1 VPPLRNPA
9 GEYGV
14 DPEAAEAAEAAEAC
28 LEAAELAFATK
39 LETDRDGAP
48 EALDVLALVAFS
60 TASLIAVSTAFVNN
74 PIMYSRSCPNS
85 VKRRES
91 NTLFLAM
98 VAGVTASDTSSTER
112 LSSPGKYR
120 KTNSIKDGSSVCD
133 TLGTLAFAIYL
144 LLSLNRWAF

>member
-1 VPPLRNPA
+1 MPPFRNPA

-28 LEAAELAFATK
+28 LEAGEAFATK

-48 EALDVLALVAFS
+48 EALDVLAPVAFS

-144 LLSLNRWAF
+144 LLSLNR